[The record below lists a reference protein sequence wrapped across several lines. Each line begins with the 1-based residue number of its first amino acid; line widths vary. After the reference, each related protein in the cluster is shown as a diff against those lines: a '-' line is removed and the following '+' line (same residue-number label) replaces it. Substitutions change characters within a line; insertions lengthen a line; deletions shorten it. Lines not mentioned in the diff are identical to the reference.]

1 MSEQTSQI
9 HQMKPYLIIASVL
22 FVIMVAVLF
31 WPSDD
36 SEQDA
41 SSINDSQVPVVE
53 QDPPSQDEGIT
64 DMVEPDVFKAPP
76 MPSPVEITGDMEVEE
91 FEAVEVPVE
100 VPIDTSDAT
109 VKSDLMSIT
118 STELIGLMLVNER
131 LLEKFVINVNNLAN
145 QELSLK
151 DSLVVAPTQ
160 EFGTFEQGGRT
171 YIDNS
176 SFQRYSPY
184 VDMLE
189 SVDTER
195 LLEIFDKYRP
205 KIEEK
210 FAEISRPN
218 QAFDDALLDSINLL
232 LDTPMIPVPIEVYSE
247 SVMYKFKDERI
258 EALAEPQKQ
267 LLRTGPQN
275 MRRIKDVLRDLKK
288 ALESR

>member
-9 HQMKPYLIIASVL
+9 QQMKPYLIIASVL
-22 FVIMVAVLF
+22 FVILVAVLF
-31 WPSDD
+31 WPSND

-41 SSINDSQVPVVE
+41 SSIDDSQAPVVE
-53 QDPPSQDEGIT
+53 QDAPSQDEGIT

-109 VKSDLMSIT
+109 VKSDLMSIA

-160 EFGTFEQGGRT
+160 KFDTFEQGGRT

-176 SFQRYSPY
+176 SFQRYSAY

-210 FAEISRPN
+210 FSEISRPN
-218 QAFDDALLDSINLL
+218 QDFDEALLDSINLL
-232 LDTPMIPVPIEVYSE
+232 LDTPMIPIPIEVYSE

-267 LLRTGPQN
+267 LLRTGPEN